1 MRRILLATLLVLLGN
16 RAACGA
22 PPEESLNAEIQA
34 FLDAYAAVY
43 NRQDYPALLALWDRD
58 DPGVVYMA
66 EEIDPPMHGWGKL
79 TAYFNPKPGV
89 QVLDGIRNR
98 YSEVR
103 ARYLAPDL
111 VLATYRLDF
120 DIKVKNMRPMT
131 SWDRCM
137 AVLRRRDGQWKFV
150 AYGEAPMAPLTMVRR
165 MLEKAVP
172 ADFDDYLRQ
181 QQPATK

>member
-1 MRRILLATLLVLLGN
+1 MRTLVLATLALLCGHV
-16 RAACGA
+16 AAA
-22 PPEESLNAEIQA
+22 ATPEEALNAEVQS
-34 FLDAYAAVY
+34 FLNTYAETY
-43 NRQDYPALLALWDRD
+43 NKQDYAALLAMWDKD

-79 TAYFNPKPGV
+79 NAYFNPKPGV

-111 VLATYRLDF
+111 VFATYRLDF

-137 AVLRRRDGQWKFV
+137 AVLRRKDGQWKFV
-150 AYGEAPMAPLTMVRR
+150 TYGEAPMAPLTMMRR

-172 ADFDDYLRQ
+172 ADFNDYLREQ
-181 QQPATK
+181 APAK